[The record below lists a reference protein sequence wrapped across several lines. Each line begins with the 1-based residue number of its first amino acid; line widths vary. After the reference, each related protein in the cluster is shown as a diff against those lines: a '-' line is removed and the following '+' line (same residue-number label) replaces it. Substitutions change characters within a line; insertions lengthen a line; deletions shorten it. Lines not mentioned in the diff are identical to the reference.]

1 MEDMKPE
8 VKAEPVALAVEPV
21 TIPAV
26 VVEAKPEPELTMP
39 KEASQHAELASATP
53 EPDKEP
59 EVVAKKEAAAAP
71 EGKKLAGAGVFVQ
84 LSALK
89 HGSRAKNSRSVASVQ
104 ARLIELGYAEAGNDN
119 RGTFGDSTLE
129 ALSTFH
135 KDSKVKADNCTDQS
149 VVEALFK
156 GTAVEVVA

>member
-1 MEDMKPE
+1 MEENKE
-8 VKAEPVALAVEPV
+8 VKVEPVALAVEPE

-26 VVEAKPEPELTMP
+26 VVEAKPEVKPEPEL
-39 KEASQHAELASATP
+39 EQAH
-53 EPDKEP
+53 
-59 EVVAKKEAAAAP
+59 KKEAAVAPAAP
-71 EGKKLAGAGVFVQ
+71 VEGKKLAGAGVFVQ

-104 ARLIELGYAEAGNDN
+104 ARLVELGYAEAGNDN

-129 ALSTFH
+129 ALCAFH
-135 KDSKVKADNCTDQS
+135 KDSKVKADNCIDQS

>member
-1 MEDMKPE
+1 MEENKE

-26 VVEAKPEPELTMP
+26 VVEAKPEPV
-39 KEASQHAELASATP
+39 
-53 EPDKEP
+53 KEP
-59 EVVAKKEAAAAP
+59 EVVVKKEAPAAP
-71 EGKKLAGAGVFVQ
+71 APAAPAVAASEGKKLAGAGVFVQ

-104 ARLIELGYAEAGNDN
+104 SRLIELGFSDAGNDK

-129 ALSTFH
+129 ALTAFH
-135 KDSKVKADNCTDQS
+135 KDSKVKADACTDEL
-149 VVEALFK
+149 VIVALFK
-156 GTAVEVVA
+156 GTAVEVIA